1 MQEGASLDSFY
12 TLGLTPDASLAEIK
26 RAYRRLAMAWHPDRN
41 PDPEA
46 TERFKAIRAAYD
58 DLLARGDPAAAGP
71 DAPASGTGSESAAA
85 EEVPRAP
92 DIRLDLELDLEEGAS
107 GCRRTI
113 HYRRGKPCATCDGTG
128 EAGISRSRFCATCH
142 GSGRIRHRRH
152 GLERCDRCDGRGFFS
167 ERVCVDCGGSGRDE
181 GEVSLRVSVP
191 AGLLPGDELR
201 LAGQGEP
208 ARDGLAAGD
217 LFLAIRFRSHPF
229 LELAG
234 RDLLLTMPVSALAML
249 AGGDIDVPGL
259 KGRETLQLEPGPAIE
274 RELRVPHRGYPG
286 RRHGAGGDLVITLQ
300 PIWPRNLDERQR
312 KLLLQA
318 DAALEKRLAD
328 CLPELAAWR
337 AKLPAQS

>member
-1 MQEGASLDSFY
+1 MQKGASLDSFQ

-41 PDPEA
+41 RDPEA

-58 DLLARGDPAAAGP
+58 ALLARGDPDAAGT
-71 DAPASGTGSESAAA
+71 DDVGADQGAPTAAA
-85 EEVPRAP
+85 EPPRAP
-92 DIRLDLELDLEEGAS
+92 DIRRDLELDLEEGAF

-128 EAGISRSRFCATCH
+128 AAGISRSRLCEACH

-167 ERVCVDCGGSGRDE
+167 ERICVDCGGSGRDE

-217 LFLAIRFRSHPF
+217 LFLSIRFRPHPF

-234 RDLLLTMPVSALAML
+234 RDLRLTMPVSALAML
-249 AGGDIDVPGL
+249 AGGILDVPGL
-259 KGRETLQLEPGPAIE
+259 KGREALQLEPGPAIE
-274 RELRVPHRGYPG
+274 RDLRLPHRGYPG
-286 RRHGAGGDLVITLQ
+286 RRHGPGGDLVVTLQ
-300 PIWPRNLDERQR
+300 PIWPRNLDDRQR

-337 AKLPAQS
+337 DRLVAQT